1 MPFNEILTALPL
13 NIDWQQILL
22 HLLSFLILAVG
33 LTFLIYRPV
42 KKFLDNR
49 KKRFEDMEKDIA
61 ERKQATEEMQSD
73 YERRLSGVDDE
84 IEYKRTVAQK
94 EAEETAKRTTDA
106 ADEQAAEILSRAVS
120 GAEAQKRKVM
130 DEAGSD
136 ITGIVVAATE
146 KLLGASQSESTDA
159 ALYDKFL
166 SDTAPDVKA
175 DDLCD
180 AEKRNAELTVRQADI
195 EAERIVR
202 EARENARQEADKIL
216 ETARSGLADAVALA
230 TEKMLTEL
238 NSVGEEDIYDKFLT
252 EAARSESK

>member
-1 MPFNEILTALPL
+1 MGWCL
-13 NIDWQQILL
+13 W
-22 HLLSFLILAVG
+22 
-33 LTFLIYRPV
+33 
-42 KKFLDNR
+42 LD
-49 KKRFEDMEKDIA
+49 
-61 ERKQATEEMQSD
+61 
-73 YERRLSGVDDE
+73 
-84 IEYKRTVAQK
+84 
-94 EAEETAKRTTDA
+94 
-106 ADEQAAEILSRAVS
+106 RAVS
-120 GAEAQKRKVM
+120 GAEAQKRKVI

-136 ITGIVVAATE
+136 ITSIVVAATE

-175 DDLCD
+175 DDLGD

-238 NSVGEEDIYDKFLT
+238 NSVGDEDIYDKFLT